1 MPPHALTSLENR
13 EGEHGFS
20 RAYRPES
27 DFGFS
32 RGKDLLEIAD
42 LTIGPSSIGSLKIK
56 NPPCLRG
63 ENSSFVIQQLL
74 ALSEAQQVFFRVKSR
89 PGWSRPFRPA

>member
-20 RAYRPES
+20 RAYRPEN

-32 RGKDLLEIAD
+32 RGKDLLQFPD
-42 LTIGPSSIGSLKIK
+42 LTIGLSSIGSLEIKI
-56 NPPCLRG
+56 LRV
-63 ENSSFVIQQLL
+63 SV
-74 ALSEAQQVFFRVKSR
+74 
-89 PGWSRPFRPA
+89 